1 MQVWK
6 SFASFALKDPLL
18 DPLCCTTAMEI
29 EKEIVQRK
37 FKNPLHKAV
46 VNIIFTSNWLNSQE
60 SHRLKPFGVTIQQ
73 YNILRILR
81 GQHPNPA
88 TITLLTERMLDK
100 MSNASRLVDKLQAK
114 GLVERHT
121 CPSDRRQANVL
132 ITDIGLERLTE
143 MDVSMAVLDDRMGS
157 LSDEELGTLSN
168 LLDRL
173 RG

>member
-1 MQVWK
+1 
-6 SFASFALKDPLL
+6 
-18 DPLCCTTAMEI
+18 MEI
-29 EKEIVQRK
+29 EKAIVQSK
-37 FKNPLHKAV
+37 FKSPLEKAV
-46 VNIIFTSNWLNSQE
+46 VNIIYTSNWLNSKE
-60 SHRLKPFGVTIQQ
+60 ASSLKPFGVTLQQ

-114 GLVERHT
+114 GLVDRKT

-132 ITDIGLERLTE
+132 INDAGLSRLLE
-143 MDVSMAVLDDRMGS
+143 MDRVMMASNDNLGNITDQ
-157 LSDEELGTLSN
+157 ELEQLSN
-168 LLDRL
+168 LLDKL

>member
-1 MQVWK
+1 
-6 SFASFALKDPLL
+6 
-18 DPLCCTTAMEI
+18 MEI
-29 EKEIVQRK
+29 EKEIVQSK
-37 FKNPLHKAV
+37 FKSPLHKAV
-46 VNIIFTSNWLNSQE
+46 VNILYTGNWLNSRE
-60 SHRLKPFGVTIQQ
+60 AVVLKPFGVTIQQ

-100 MSNASRLVDKLQAK
+100 MSNASRLVDKLEAK
-114 GLVERHT
+114 GLVHRST

-132 ITDIGLERLTE
+132 ISDAGLTMLA
-143 MDVSMAVLDDRMGS
+143 AVDQIHEEIDSRQNYLNN
-157 LSDEELGTLSN
+157 EELETLSN

>member
-1 MQVWK
+1 
-6 SFASFALKDPLL
+6 
-18 DPLCCTTAMEI
+18 MEI
-29 EKEIVQRK
+29 EQEIVQSK
-37 FKNPLHKAV
+37 FKSPLQKAV
-46 VNIIFTSNWLNSQE
+46 VNILFTGNWLNSHE
-60 SHRLKPFGVTIQQ
+60 AAVLKPFGLTIQQ

-81 GQHPNPA
+81 GQHPKPA

-114 GLVERHT
+114 GLVDRHT

-132 ITDIGLERLTE
+132 INDAGLSLLLQMDGALEIVDRNLGPLTDAELE
-143 MDVSMAVLDDRMGS
+143 
-157 LSDEELGTLSN
+157 TLSN

>member
-1 MQVWK
+1 
-6 SFASFALKDPLL
+6 
-18 DPLCCTTAMEI
+18 MEI
-29 EKEIVQRK
+29 EKEIVQSK
-37 FKNPLHKAV
+37 FKDPLHKAV
-46 VNIIFTSNWLNSQE
+46 VNILYTGNWINWQE
-60 SHRLKPFGVTIQQ
+60 SAVLKPFGLTGQQ

-81 GQHPNPA
+81 GQHPKPA

-132 ITDIGLERLTE
+132 INEAGLALLLE
-143 MDVSMAVLDDRMGS
+143 MDAALGEIDRRLGS
-157 LSDEELGTLSN
+157 LTDAELEQLSN

>member
-1 MQVWK
+1 
-6 SFASFALKDPLL
+6 
-18 DPLCCTTAMEI
+18 MEI
-29 EKEIVQRK
+29 EKAIVQSK
-37 FKNPLHKAV
+37 FKNPLEKAV
-46 VNIIFTSNWLNSQE
+46 VNIIYTSSWLNSQE
-60 SHRLKPFGVTIQQ
+60 SSSLKPYGVTIQQ

-114 GLVERHT
+114 GLVDRKT
-121 CPSDRRQANVL
+121 CPSDRRQASVL
-132 ITDIGLERLTE
+132 INDAGLAKLLE
-143 MDVSMAVLDDRMGS
+143 MDGAMSMVDEHLGKLTDQELEL
-157 LSDEELGTLSN
+157 LSD

>member
-1 MQVWK
+1 
-6 SFASFALKDPLL
+6 
-18 DPLCCTTAMEI
+18 MEI
-29 EKEIVQRK
+29 EKEIVQSK
-37 FKNPLHKAV
+37 FKSSLEKAV
-46 VNIIFTSNWLNSQE
+46 VNILYTGNWLNSHE
-60 SHRLKPFGVTIQQ
+60 ATILKPFGLTIQQ

-81 GQHPNPA
+81 GQHPKPA

-114 GLVERHT
+114 ALVERWT

-132 ITDIGLERLTE
+132 INEAGLAMLAQMDNALETFNQSMGPLTDAELE
-143 MDVSMAVLDDRMGS
+143 
-157 LSDEELGTLSN
+157 TLSG

>member
-1 MQVWK
+1 
-6 SFASFALKDPLL
+6 
-18 DPLCCTTAMEI
+18 MEI

-37 FKNPLHKAV
+37 FKSPLQKVV
-46 VNIIFTSNWLNSQE
+46 VNIAYTSSWLISKE
-60 SHRLKPFGVTIQQ
+60 STQLKPFGVTLQQ

-81 GQHPNPA
+81 GQHPSPA

-114 GLVERHT
+114 GLVDRKI
-121 CPSDRRQANVL
+121 CPHDRRQADVL
-132 ITDIGLERLTE
+132 INNLGLSVLKE
-143 MDVSMAVLDDRMGS
+143 MDAAMEIVDLSLGQ
-157 LSDEELGTLSN
+157 LSDAELELLSN

>member
-1 MQVWK
+1 
-6 SFASFALKDPLL
+6 
-18 DPLCCTTAMEI
+18 MEI

-37 FKNPLHKAV
+37 FKNPLQKAV
-46 VNIIFTSNWLNSQE
+46 VNIAYTSSWLISKE
-60 SHRLKPFGVTIQQ
+60 SAQLKPFGVTLQQ

-81 GQHPNPA
+81 GQHPLPA

-114 GLVERHT
+114 GLVDRKT
-121 CPSDRRQANVL
+121 CPHDRRQADVL
-132 ITDIGLERLTE
+132 INDLGLSVLKE
-143 MDVSMAVLDDRMGS
+143 MDGAMEIVDLSLGQ
-157 LSDEELGTLSN
+157 LSDAELEMLSH

>member
-1 MQVWK
+1 M
-6 SFASFALKDPLL
+6 KDRSLRHQF
-18 DPLCCTTAMEI
+18 CATTMEI

-60 SHRLKPFGVTIQQ
+60 SSMLKPYGVTLQQ

-114 GLVERHT
+114 GLVERHI

-132 ITDIGLERLTE
+132 ITDIGLERLAA
-143 MDVSMAVLDDRMGS
+143 MDGSMDILDHRMGS
-157 LSDEELGTLSN
+157 LSDEELTTLSN